1 MMNPTTS
8 KKTNIFLRI
17 SETFKS
23 YLRTGVEKATTPE
36 EKRNIYNIN
45 LLNIVTSTLILT
57 IGFGYYTIAP
67 KIYLIIPVI
76 VEGILFGL
84 IPLINKFGTVRLANN
99 ITYYLHCICACYFGC
114 ILGIVIEIQLLIAFF
129 IMAALTSLFTQE
141 PTDRII
147 YIACSIATLIAME
160 INYYYN
166 IIPALDL
173 TRDQSFIF
181 RWAAMFGILTLII
194 MVFRLYDKRTTE
206 SHQKLTLADE
216 AKTEFVRTIS
226 HEIRVPL
233 NSILQVS
240 TILERE
246 VKNNPELEHLHP
258 FIKTLYSSAFLTKG
272 IVNNVLSLAAI
283 EEGKLHTIDNREFN
297 LKRTLGNVID
307 MNHNATSAKRVTI
320 KLQYDENMPSVILGD
335 ELKITQVFNNILINA
350 IKYTQPKTSIKV
362 NVEQTEHQWILSIC
376 DKGPGMTPEQ
386 VAAIEREQSFNTTA
400 SDLKIEGTG
409 LGLFIATKLI
419 NLLNGNYK
427 IVSSPGSGT
436 TFIIDFPLNIP
447 ASNPATDEKSAI
459 TLNLYGYRTLVVEDD
474 PLSTMLL
481 KYFLGSLGADVY
493 TASNTS
499 EGIMSA
505 NKYKPHI
512 ILVDGCLPKVGDGE
526 NTIRA
531 IRSNPAFEKTM
542 IIGVPGNAFEPD
554 INSLLTAG
562 ANACCPK
569 PISHRDLE
577 QILYAFT
584 ENYQEA

>member
-1 MMNPTTS
+1 MSPTTI
-8 KKTNIFLRI
+8 KKTNIFFRI
-17 SETFKS
+17 SEAFKD
-23 YLRTGVEKATTPE
+23 YIQTGVEKAATPD
-36 EKRNIYNIN
+36 EKRSIHNIN
-45 LLNIVTSTLILT
+45 LLNVITGILVLT
-57 IGFGYYTIAP
+57 IGYGFYTIASKP
-67 KIYLIIPVI
+67 YVIIPVI
-76 VEGILFGL
+76 IEGIFFCLM
-84 IPLINKFGTVRLANN
+84 PLVNKFWSVRLANN
-99 ITYYLHCICACYFGC
+99 ITYYLHCVCACYFGC
-114 ILGIVIEIQLLIAFF
+114 ILGIVVEIQLLIVFF
-129 IMAALTSLFTQE
+129 IMAAYLFTQE
-141 PTDRII
+141 RTDRII
-147 YIACSIATLIAME
+147 YISCSIGALVAME
-160 INYYYN
+160 TNYYYN
-166 IIPALDL
+166 IIPSLEL

-181 RWAAMFGILTLII
+181 RWSAIFGILTLIM
-194 MVFRLYDKRTTE
+194 MVIRFYDKRNTE
-206 SHQKLTLADE
+206 SQQKLALADE

-258 FIKTLYSSAFLTKG
+258 FIKTLYSSAFLTKS

-283 EEGKLHTIDNREFN
+283 EEGKLHSIDNREFN
-297 LKRTLGNVID
+297 LKRTLENVID

-320 KLQYDENMPSVILGD
+320 KLQYDENMPAVILGD

-350 IKYTQPKTSIKV
+350 IKYTHPKTSIKV

-447 ASNPATDEKSAI
+447 ASKPATNEKSAI
-459 TLNLYGYRTLVVEDD
+459 TLNLYGYRALIVEDD

-512 ILVDGCLPKVGDGE
+512 ILVDGCMPKVGDGE

-531 IRSNPAFEKTM
+531 IRSNPAFDKTM

-554 INSLLTAG
+554 INSLLIAG

-569 PISHRDLE
+569 PISHKDLE
-577 QILYAFT
+577 HILYTFT
-584 ENYQEA
+584 EKYQEA